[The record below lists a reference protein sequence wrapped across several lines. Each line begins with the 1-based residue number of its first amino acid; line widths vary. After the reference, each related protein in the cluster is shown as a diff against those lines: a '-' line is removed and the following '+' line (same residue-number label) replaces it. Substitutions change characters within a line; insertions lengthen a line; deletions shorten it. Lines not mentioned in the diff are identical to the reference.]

1 MPAKPFLYVAA
12 VLLPFIMLTGS
23 AAMGQDH
30 PVGENEIRLPV
41 TPVTLVKGKFRRS
54 EGVSFNGEGKLY
66 VTANHALWHVSK
78 EGEVTKLV
86 DLYSN
91 LGLAPIGKRDVLV
104 ADFGPTNAFD
114 HGRNDDGIVWRVT
127 PEGDKS
133 VVATGIGDPNFILVL
148 EDGSFLVSDDATNEI
163 FKVDRDG
170 KTELF
175 TTVVDHPNGMVLSPN
190 GDLLYIA
197 QIFKGIHPIVVD
209 NRVWALELENGRPK
223 GDPKVV
229 AETGERGANDGLA
242 MDSSGRVYIA
252 ANGEGKIWRL
262 TPETGELQL
271 VAEKMPGVAS
281 LAFGQGDYEHHA
293 LYATSTRTGRV
304 WMVQVGVG
312 GAPLYH

>member
-1 MPAKPFLYVAA
+1 MPA
-12 VLLPFIMLTGS
+12 GS
-23 AAMGQDH
+23 AAFGQDNSA
-30 PVGENEIRLPV
+30 GKNEIKFPV
-41 TPVTLVKGKFRRS
+41 KPVTLVKGKFRRS
-54 EGVSFNGEGKLY
+54 EGISFNGEGKLY

-78 EGEVTKLV
+78 EGEVTKLT
-86 DLYSN
+86 DFYSN
-91 LGLAPIGKRDVLV
+91 LGLAPIGKRDVLA

-114 HGRNDDGIVWRVT
+114 QGKNDDGIVWRVT

-133 VVATGIGDPNFILVL
+133 VVGTGIGDPNFVLVL

-163 FKVDRDG
+163 FKVDKDG

-175 TTVVDHPNGMVLSPN
+175 TTVVDHPNGLVLSRD

-209 NRVWALELENGRPK
+209 NRVWALKLENGRPQ
-223 GDPKVV
+223 GEPKVV
-229 AETGERGANDGLA
+229 ATTGERGANDGLA

-252 ANGEGKIWRL
+252 ANGGGKIWRL

-271 VAEKMPGVAS
+271 IAEKMPGVAS
-281 LAFGQGDYEHHA
+281 LAFGQGDFDHHA

-304 WMVQVGVG
+304 WKVHVGVG
-312 GAPLYH
+312 GAPLHY